1 VKLEVLGSGVAE
13 DASLLGYY
21 ALLTGKNS
29 DILK

>member
-1 VKLEVLGSGVAE
+1 VKFEILGSGVAE
-13 DASLLGYY
+13 DASVLGCY